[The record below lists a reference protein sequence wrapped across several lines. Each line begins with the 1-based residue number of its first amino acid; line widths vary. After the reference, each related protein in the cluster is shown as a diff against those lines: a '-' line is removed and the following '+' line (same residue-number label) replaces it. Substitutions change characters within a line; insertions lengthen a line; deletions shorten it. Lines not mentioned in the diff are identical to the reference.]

1 MRKEKQKIGRA
12 FLVLLY
18 IIVVIGIVVVFNSYV
33 NKQLQNQLRGVLSDV
48 SKQTII
54 TIQNTTSQKLK
65 GLQELAQDIS
75 SDDDSSYQTVHKYL
89 IGHADILGYRELAVA
104 LLDGTVYMDNG
115 VYNISEREYFQRAK
129 QGETYISKVLHDVRD
144 GDEINAYSVPIYD
157 SKGTI
162 NGVLV
167 GIDST
172 ETFMQMFQVPIFDGK
187 GYLYLMDSNANVI
200 IGSDNRDIGMA
211 NLLENLEQFPHN
223 EKAIEK
229 LSTALKNK
237 ESTTL
242 YINNYGFKYNYIQPL
257 NVNDWWLVAGV
268 PSSVLESRVTDV
280 TNTMKIVSAGIVLM
294 SFGVL
299 IWFLHIKQ
307 NSEDFFKEMAY
318 IDPFTKINNK
328 AYMQDHFSKTIK
340 STDNKKYALVIYNI
354 RKFKLINEIYGVNI
368 GDDLIKQVATI
379 LRRNK
384 KLKDEIAIRDHSDE
398 FSVLYCYKTREE
410 LEERI
415 QKVIKD
421 TEVINIRGNDIQVNL
436 SIGVYEITD
445 PKTSFEQAY
454 SYAKMVNKQN
464 KDTMEPYCF
473 YTEELKQRQVEEKEL
488 NDSIKEGIAKG
499 EFRAW
504 LQPKYDTHTNR
515 IVGAEALVRWHKSD
529 GKVLSP
535 YFFIDYCEKYGLIQE
550 IDRLVLED
558 VCRQVSDWRRKGIPC
573 VPVSVNLSRAY
584 LNNANSIYYIQTV
597 LDKYNVPSCYIQLEV
612 TESAVVDSEEELSAS
627 IETMH
632 DLGFKVLLD
641 DFGVGYS
648 SLTSINKLQFDIL
661 KIDKSFIDA
670 LGTHKGED
678 IVKYTISLAK
688 SLGMKI
694 VAEGVETKEQ
704 YEFLREEECD
714 AVQGYYFSKP
724 LSSEDFRSRIK
735 ESSGR

>member
-1 MRKEKQKIGRA
+1 M
-12 FLVLLY
+12 
-18 IIVVIGIVVVFNSYV
+18 
-33 NKQLQNQLRGVLSDV
+33 
-48 SKQTII
+48 
-54 TIQNTTSQKLK
+54 
-65 GLQELAQDIS
+65 
-75 SDDDSSYQTVHKYL
+75 
-89 IGHADILGYRELAVA
+89 
-104 LLDGTVYMDNG
+104 
-115 VYNISEREYFQRAK
+115 
-129 QGETYISKVLHDVRD
+129 
-144 GDEINAYSVPIYD
+144 
-157 SKGTI
+157 
-162 NGVLV
+162 LV

-268 PSSVLESRVTDV
+268 PSSVLESRVTDI

-299 IWFLHIKQ
+299 IWFLHIQQ

-454 SYAKMVNKQN
+454 SYVKMVNKQN

-473 YTEELKQRQVEEKEL
+473 YTEELKKRQMEEKEL

-504 LQPKYDTHTNR
+504 LQPKYDTHTNQ
-515 IVGAEALVRWHKSD
+515 IIGAEALVRWHKSD

>member
-1 MRKEKQKIGRA
+1 
-12 FLVLLY
+12 
-18 IIVVIGIVVVFNSYV
+18 
-33 NKQLQNQLRGVLSDV
+33 
-48 SKQTII
+48 
-54 TIQNTTSQKLK
+54 
-65 GLQELAQDIS
+65 
-75 SDDDSSYQTVHKYL
+75 
-89 IGHADILGYRELAVA
+89 
-104 LLDGTVYMDNG
+104 
-115 VYNISEREYFQRAK
+115 
-129 QGETYISKVLHDVRD
+129 
-144 GDEINAYSVPIYD
+144 
-157 SKGTI
+157 
-162 NGVLV
+162 
-167 GIDST
+167 
-172 ETFMQMFQVPIFDGK
+172 
-187 GYLYLMDSNANVI
+187 
-200 IGSDNRDIGMA
+200 
-211 NLLENLEQFPHN
+211 
-223 EKAIEK
+223 
-229 LSTALKNK
+229 
-237 ESTTL
+237 
-242 YINNYGFKYNYIQPL
+242 
-257 NVNDWWLVAGV
+257 
-268 PSSVLESRVTDV
+268 
-280 TNTMKIVSAGIVLM
+280 MKIVSAGIVLM

-307 NSEDFFKEMAY
+307 NSENFFKEMAY

-473 YTEELKQRQVEEKEL
+473 YTEELKKRQMEEKEL

-504 LQPKYDTHTNR
+504 LQPKYDTHTNQ